1 MEYIKLQLGCFIAV
15 LFIGVLYLKSRIKN
29 KDVNKVKLFDVVMIL
44 AATSLIFDG
53 ITAYMV
59 NHLDTIN
66 IVLNKICHMFF
77 LLSLDGIIFIMFIYM
92 LYSTDCFPK
101 RKITKA
107 ILFVPFVI
115 CMIIVISFIHQ
126 LDFKV
131 GKISNYSMGI
141 SAYTCYI
148 MVIVYTLLTIFTFI
162 KRWRYIESGKRISV
176 ATYLSTLTIVAIIQM
191 IFPDALVT
199 SIVVFIL
206 VLGIYINQEAPA
218 IKNLKKYH
226 SEMVHGFATLVEN
239 KDSNTGGHIKRT
251 SLYVRLLA
259 EELRNRGY
267 YTNVLTKDYLN
278 NLEKAAPM
286 HDIGKIAIPDI
297 VLQKPGRLTTDEFEV
312 IKSHSVK
319 GGEIIQSTFGH
330 LDDKE
335 YLDVSYNIAMYHH
348 EKWNGTG
355 YPEGLK
361 GDEIP
366 LCARIMAIADV
377 FDAVSEKRCYRDAMP
392 LDECFKIIENG
403 RGKDFEPLMVDVFLS
418 MKREIVKIYNNNH
431 NEE

>member
-1 MEYIKLQLGCFIAV
+1 MEFIKLQLGCLIAV
-15 LFIGVLYLKSRIKN
+15 LFIGTLYLKSRMKN
-29 KDVNKVKLFDVVMIL
+29 KDVNKIKLFDAVMIL
-44 AATSLIFDG
+44 AIVSLIFDAV
-53 ITAYMV
+53 TAYMV

-66 IVLNKICHMFF
+66 IVLNRICHMIF
-77 LLSLDGIIFIMFIYM
+77 LLSLDAIIFIMYIYM
-92 LYSTDCFPK
+92 LYTTDCFPK
-101 RKITKA
+101 RKITKC
-107 ILFVPFVI
+107 ILFIPYII
-115 CMIIVISFIHQ
+115 CSLIVISFIYQ
-126 LDFKV
+126 LDFKM

-148 MVIVYTLLTIFTFI
+148 LVVVYTLATIFTFI
-162 KRWRYIESGKRISV
+162 KRWGYIESGKRISV
-176 ATYLSTLTIVAIIQM
+176 ATYLSTLTIVTIIQI
-191 IFPDALVT
+191 IFPDALLT
-199 SIVVFIL
+199 SLVVFIL

-259 EELRNRGY
+259 EELRNKGY
-267 YTNVLTKDYLN
+267 YTNILTKDYMD

-286 HDIGKIAIPDI
+286 HDIGKISIPDI
-297 VLQKPGRLTTDEFEV
+297 VLQKPGRLTPEEFEI
-312 IKSHSVK
+312 IKEHSMK

-330 LDDKE
+330 LDDKD
-335 YLDVSYNIAMYHH
+335 YLDVSYKIALYHH
-348 EKWNGTG
+348 EKWNGNG
-355 YPEGLK
+355 YPKGLK
-361 GDEIP
+361 GEEIP

-403 RGKDFEPLMVDVFLS
+403 RGKDFEPLLVDVFLS
-418 MKREIVKIYNNNH
+418 IRRKVEYIYYSNH
-431 NEE
+431 SEE